1 MAKRAHRAVD
11 PLQGQ
16 RKHALLDQAPDH
28 ADTDG
33 PLPVRLGNRVEPDR
47 TGIGREQAGEP
58 YRARLVVPA
67 LDAAPFLLDLVGAHA
82 GVADQHEA
90 PALVIGAQQLEDRQ
104 RRLAAAARVAP
115 YPIVHAIV
123 KVEMDQMLELGTG
136 GREQLFAK
144 PDVILHRSA
153 DIEQQQQLYGIV
165 PLGDEPQVEPTG
177 IVRGR
182 AHGAGAGETAQAP
195 EGELHIAGAERE
207 AVVEIAELAAVPCLD
222 GAALAALFASDA
234 HALRVVAVGAER
246 RGAGGADPCA
256 AALVPLFLF
265 GEAPAQRLHHF
276 FPAAEGGDLFFLLLG
291 EMALGEFFEPFL
303 GQVRHR
309 IGDAFAA
316 VEALSEDAV
325 EAVEMALVLD
335 ERGARQKVEALDI
348 VPGDALVHRLQQGQV
363 FAQRYRYPGP
373 PQLEKE
379 RDEHRPNARAG

>member
-153 DIEQQQQLYGIV
+153 DIEQQQQLYGICRSGTSRRSSQPALCAVARTV
-165 PLGDEPQVEPTG
+165 PAISSSRAAPARAKRRRRLRASCILRVPS
-177 IVRGR
+177 VRPSSR
-182 AHGAGAGETAQAP
+182 
-195 EGELHIAGAERE
+195 LRN
-207 AVVEIAELAAVPCLD
+207 
-222 GAALAALFASDA
+222 SRRS
-234 HALRVVAVGAER
+234 HALTALRWPPSSR
-246 RGAGGADPCA
+246 PTRTPCG
-256 AALVPLFLF
+256 L
-265 GEAPAQRLHHF
+265 
-276 FPAAEGGDLFFLLLG
+276 
-291 EMALGEFFEPFL
+291 
-303 GQVRHR
+303 
-309 IGDAFAA
+309 
-316 VEALSEDAV
+316 
-325 EAVEMALVLD
+325 
-335 ERGARQKVEALDI
+335 
-348 VPGDALVHRLQQGQV
+348 
-363 FAQRYRYPGP
+363 
-373 PQLEKE
+373 
-379 RDEHRPNARAG
+379 